1 MRAFFK
7 ALFRWLDNLFKVVK
21 VLVVVL
27 VVMFVVGSLADKA
40 PGVPESA
47 ALLVAPSGVL
57 VEQLAGDPFERAV
70 AEIQGTVQ
78 AQSTVKS
85 VVDSLDSAAEDDR
98 IKVVV
103 LYFDELSGGGLS
115 KLRTIGAAIDRTRA
129 AGKKVIAMGS
139 SFDQTQYYLAARADE
154 VYMHDFGVV
163 LIEGFGSYKVYAGE
177 ALEKLQVDVNVF
189 RVGEYKSFVEPYV
202 RNDMSAEDR
211 QASRQWLEALWS
223 VYKNDVSAARNLNS
237 QDVQNYADQIV
248 PLLQKADG
256 NAARAAMDAGLIDG
270 LMSYQQFQN
279 YIAEEAGESEDF
291 PGTFERIDYR
301 SYAQI
306 VESEK
311 QAQEEDSEIAV
322 IVASGM
328 IIDGEASSGT
338 TGGDSLA
345 RLIRQASE
353 DKSVEAV
360 VLRVDS
366 PGGSMFASE
375 IIFDQLEYLKA
386 TGKPLVASMG
396 SLAASGGYYISMSA
410 DQIWASETTISGSI
424 GVGAVYPT
432 FNRGL
437 RSLGLSIDGVG
448 TSTLTGQMSPMR
460 ELGSE
465 ARELLD
471 ISVLSAYDVFISK
484 VADAREMEKGRV
496 DEIARGRVW
505 TGAEALEIGLVDE
518 LGGLDAAIEAAAGL
532 ANLEPG
538 AYRIKYVAEALTPMQ
553 RFLMEYVTLLRRLF
567 SFVGTGVPSASS
579 SITGEFV
586 QILKREFE
594 QLVLWNDPRGLY
606 YHCMCEPL

>member
-7 ALFRWLDNLFKVVK
+7 TLFRWLDNLFKVVK
-21 VLVVVL
+21 VLFVVL
-27 VVMFVVGSLADKA
+27 IVIFVIASLADKA
-40 PGVPESA
+40 PEVPESA

-57 VEQLAGDPFERAV
+57 VEQLAGDPIERAV

-85 VVDSLDSAAEDDR
+85 IVDSLDSAAEDDR
-98 IKVVV
+98 IRVVV

-115 KLRTIGAAIDRTRA
+115 KLRTIGAAIDRARA

-177 ALEKLQVDVNVF
+177 ALEKLQIDVNVF

-211 QASRQWLEALWS
+211 RASRQWLEGLWS
-223 VYKNDVSAARNLNS
+223 VYKDDVSAARNLNS
-237 QDVQNYADQIV
+237 EDVQNYADQIV

-256 NAARAAMDAGLIDG
+256 NAAQAAMDAGLIDG

-279 YIAEEAGESEDF
+279 YIAEDAGESDDF

-306 VESEK
+306 VGDK
-311 QAQEEDSEIAV
+311 QANKEDPQIAV

-345 RLIRQASE
+345 RLVRQASE
-353 DKSVEAV
+353 DESVKAV

-396 SLAASGGYYISMSA
+396 SLAASGGYYISMPA

-437 RSLGLSIDGVG
+437 RSLGISIDGVG

-471 ISVLSAYDVFISK
+471 ISVLSAYEVFISK
-484 VADAREMEKGRV
+484 VADAREMDKGRV

-538 AYRIKYVAEALTPMQ
+538 AYRTKYIAEKLTPMQ

-567 SFVGTGVPSASS
+567 SFAGTGVPSAGS

-586 QILKREFE
+586 QILKREFD
-594 QLVLWNDPRGLY
+594 QLALWNDPRGLY